1 MRTKTLTSNLKWLT
15 FGNMVYK
22 KRGRSIL
29 VLKLLFKRSISLSN
43 LNFDRFGYTQIL
55 ELIRRTFW
63 IVNCFSEFLRFKN
76 IFKIRYTRKF
86 TVFQNYFSWTLF
98 CWFYGP
104 EQTFFGIAY
113 TSDTIRKMNANIF
126 KVFKH
131 IGNGN
136 NVIENLKQNQ
146 IRNSKYKYLTLCDIL
161 RSALKSKVMQ

>member
-1 MRTKTLTSNLKWLT
+1 MRTKILISNLKWLT

-76 IFKIRYTRKF
+76 IFKMKYTRKF

-104 EQTFFGIAY
+104 EQTFL
-113 TSDTIRKMNANIF
+113 
-126 KVFKH
+126 
-131 IGNGN
+131 
-136 NVIENLKQNQ
+136 EL
-146 IRNSKYKYLTLCDIL
+146 LTLRTQLEKWMQTYSRFSNIL
-161 RSALKSKVMQ
+161 EMATM